1 MALGPRPAAGRGHL
15 SPKPMAKLRP
25 PGPPSLKPVK
35 PAKPPTR
42 HGVSP
47 SLMALPNL
55 ATADQ
60 PSTLLQYLEQSAY
73 IPKGQAWLERMQTG
87 LVLSLDAQPLPV
99 DTAYVPG
106 LRFYYYRHIADEP
119 RVPFEETV
127 VFEDDHLLVA
137 DKPHFLPVSP
147 TGRYVQETL
156 LVRLKNRCG
165 LDDLVPIHRIDR
177 DTAGLVMFSKQV
189 SSRDAYAALFRARKV
204 HKIYQAIAPFQPEL
218 VFPCTHSSRL
228 QTSAQSF
235 MQMQEVP
242 GTPNSTTYMR
252 LLEARGAWARYQLEP
267 VSGQRH
273 QLRVHMLAL
282 GLPLRF
288 DAIYPVLTPEPALDS
303 LDYSQPLQLLAQT
316 VAFDDPITGQPRRF
330 ESQQCLHLP

>member
-1 MALGPRPAAGRGHL
+1 
-15 SPKPMAKLRP
+15 MAKLRT
-25 PGPPSLKPVK
+25 PSLASTELPQST
-35 PAKPPTR
+35 KPPAR

-55 ATADQ
+55 ATPDQ
-60 PSTLLQYLEQSAY
+60 PALLLHYLEQSAH
-73 IPKGQAWLERMQTG
+73 IPLGQTWLERMQNG
-87 LVLSLDAQPLPV
+87 LVLDLNAQALDV
-99 DTAYVPG
+99 HTAYVPG
-106 LRFYYYRHIADEP
+106 LRFYYYRHVLNEP
-119 RVPFEETV
+119 RVPFEERIV
-127 VFEDDHLLVA
+127 YEDAHLLVA

-156 LVRLKNRCG
+156 LVRLKNRTG

-189 SSRDAYAALFRARKV
+189 ASRDAYAAMFRARKV
-204 HKIYQAIAPFQPEL
+204 HKIYEAIAPYKADVE
-218 VFPCTHSSRL
+218 FPRIHTSRL

-242 GTPNSTTYMR
+242 GSPNSTTHMR
-252 LLEARGAWARYQLEP
+252 LLEARGPWARYQLEP

-288 DAIYPVLTPEPALDS
+288 DAIYPVLTPEPALGA
-303 LDYSQPLQLLAQT
+303 LDYSQPLQLLAQSI
-316 VAFDDPITGQPRRF
+316 AFDDPVTYEPRRF
-330 ESQQCLHLP
+330 ESSQCLHLP